1 MATSSINARSTS
13 IEVTGGGSE
22 ACPLHYP
29 SMKTLIIGLGNPI
42 LTDDGAGIYA
52 ARMVER
58 VLPKNA
64 EVDIVELA
72 VGGLELMETMIGY
85 ERVIIIDALWAPNGE
100 SGQVVRFNAGD
111 LPDTMNSASAHD
123 ADLPLALCVGREI
136 GVALPV
142 DENIQIVGIRARK
155 VLDFGKEPTPP
166 VSAALPEAV
175 NMVLDL
181 LGYDPVIDPFTL
193 SPADCWRL

>member
-1 MATSSINARSTS
+1 
-13 IEVTGGGSE
+13 
-22 ACPLHYP
+22 
-29 SMKTLIIGLGNPI
+29 MKTLIIGLGNPI

-52 ARMVER
+52 ARMLER
-58 VLPKNA
+58 VLPQNA

-85 ERVIIIDALWAPNGE
+85 ERVIIIDSLWAPNGE

-123 ADLPLALCVGREI
+123 ADLPLALRVGRKI
-136 GVALPV
+136 GVDLPV

-155 VLDFGKEPTPP
+155 VLDFGKEPTLP
-166 VSAALPEAV
+166 VIAALPEAV
-175 NMVLDL
+175 NVVLDL
-181 LGYDPVIDPFTL
+181 LGYDPVVDPFTL

>member
-1 MATSSINARSTS
+1 
-13 IEVTGGGSE
+13 
-22 ACPLHYP
+22 
-29 SMKTLIIGLGNPI
+29 MKTLIVGLGNPI
-42 LTDDGAGIYA
+42 LTDDGAGIYT

-58 VLPKNA
+58 VLPPHPD
-64 EVDIVELA
+64 VDIVELA

-85 ERVIIIDALWAPNGE
+85 ERAIIIDALWAPNGE
-100 SGQVVRFNAGD
+100 SGQVVRFDAGD

-123 ADLPLALCVGREI
+123 ADLPLALRIGREI
-136 GVALPV
+136 GAELPA

-166 VSAALPEAV
+166 VTAALPEAV
-175 NMVLDL
+175 SIVLDL
-181 LGYDPVIDPFTL
+181 LGYDPIIDPYTL

>member
-1 MATSSINARSTS
+1 
-13 IEVTGGGSE
+13 
-22 ACPLHYP
+22 
-29 SMKTLIIGLGNPI
+29 MKTLVIGLGNPI

-52 ARMVER
+52 ARMLER
-58 VLPKNA
+58 VLPPQA
-64 EVDIVELA
+64 EVDIVEMA

-100 SGQVVRFNAGD
+100 VGEVVRFDAGD

-123 ADLPLALCVGREI
+123 ADLPLSLRIGREI
-136 GVALPV
+136 GVELPA
-142 DENIQIVGIRARK
+142 DKNIQIIGIRARK

-166 VSAALPEAV
+166 VTAALPDAV
-175 NMVLDL
+175 NAVLDL
-181 LGYDPVIDPFTL
+181 LGYDPVIDPFAL